1 MSDEEATGQE
11 TRAPSSEGRNRLAR
25 EKSPYLLQHAD
36 NPVDWYPWGDEAF
49 EKARREDRPIF
60 LSIGYSTCHWCHVME
75 EESFEDEEVAE
86 LLNETVVPVKVDR
99 EERPDV
105 DSFFMSVCQAMTGRG
120 GWPLNVLLTPDGK
133 PFFAGT
139 YLPRESRRGR
149 MGLMQLVDRVRE
161 LWENERERVL
171 TSGEQILEALEQQQE
186 RSSGG
191 GLSADLLDRAYS
203 QLSDRFDESMG
214 GFGQAPKFPSPH
226 NLLLL
231 LRHHDRTGEERA
243 LEMVTT
249 TLRRIRMGGIRD
261 HLGGGYHRYSTDARW
276 LVPHFEKMLYDQATL
291 ALAFTEAFQV
301 TGAEEFAGAVDEI
314 HRYVSRDLT
323 SPEGGFYSAEDA
335 DSEGGEG
342 AFYVWRTEELRQL
355 LDEEQYDL
363 VRRVYGVREAGNYT
377 EEATGER
384 TGANILHLQRPVSEA
399 LTEIADEL
407 DATAGELESRLA
419 EARETLFEAREERP
433 RPGLDDKVLTDWNGL
448 MIGALARAGS
458 ALDRPRMTES
468 AREAA
473 DFVLETLREEGDGRL
488 LHRYRDG
495 EAAVPAQAADYA
507 FLVFGLLELY
517 EATLELRWLE
527 TAVRVEEEARTRCWD
542 GESGGY
548 FVTGDDASE
557 LPVRQK
563 EAHDGALPSANSVAL
578 WNLRRLARM
587 TGDRTYDER
596 GSEVEKAFS
605 SQVLQ
610 SPSAHTQML
619 VGLDYRVGSGH
630 EVVLAGSDGAAGMP
644 EMLEIVRRP
653 FRPRTV
659 WLRRPGNGEEAER
672 LASLAPFTRD
682 QEPVAEDRATAYVC
696 RDFACEA
703 PTADPEEMRQLLQ
716 E

>member
-1 MSDEEATGQE
+1 MTPPDRSADAD
-11 TRAPSSEGRNRLAR
+11 PDGRNRLAR

-36 NPVDWYPWGDEAF
+36 NPVDWYPWGEEAF

-75 EESFEDEEVAE
+75 EESFEDEEVAD

-105 DSFFMSVCQAMTGRG
+105 DNFFMSVCQAMTGRG

-139 YLPRESRRGR
+139 YLPKESQRGR
-149 MGLMQLVDRVRE
+149 MGLMQLVSRVGD

-171 TSGEQILEALEQQQE
+171 TSGDQILDALEQQE
-186 RSSGG
+186 RRRPGG
-191 GLSADLLDRAYS
+191 ELSADVLESAYG
-203 QLSDRFDESMG
+203 QLASRFDEAMG

-226 NLLLL
+226 NLLFL

-261 HLGGGYHRYSTDARW
+261 HLGGGFHRYSTDARW
-276 LVPHFEKMLYDQATL
+276 LLPHFEKMLYDQATL
-291 ALAFTEAFQV
+291 ALAFTETFQV
-301 TGAEEFAGAVDEI
+301 TGDEEFADAVDEI
-314 HRYVSRDLT
+314 HRYVSRDLS

-335 DSEGGEG
+335 DSEGEEG
-342 AFYVWRTEELRQL
+342 TFYVWRTEELKEL
-355 LDEEQYDL
+355 LGEDRYDL
-363 VRRVYGVREAGNYT
+363 IRRVYGVREAGNYA

-384 TGANILHLQRPVSEA
+384 TGANILHLQRPLDETLA
-399 LTEIADEL
+399 EIADER
-407 DATAGELESRLA
+407 DASAGELEGRLV

-448 MIGALARAGS
+448 MIGALARGGA
-458 ALDRPRMTES
+458 ALDRPEMIED

-473 DFVLETLREEGDGRL
+473 EFVLEALREDGGGRL

-517 EATLELRWLE
+517 AATFELRWLE
-527 TAVRVEEEARTRCWD
+527 EAVRLEEEARERCWD

-548 FVTGDDASE
+548 FVTGEDASE

-578 WNLRRLARM
+578 WNLRRLGRM
-587 TGDRTYDER
+587 TGDRAYDER
-596 GSEVEKAFS
+596 AAELEAAFS
-605 SQVLQ
+605 AQVRK

-619 VGLDYRVGSGH
+619 VGVEFRVGPGH
-630 EVVLAGSDGAAGMP
+630 EVVLAGADDAPGMD
-644 EMLEIVRRP
+644 EMTDLLRCP

-659 WLRRPGNGEEAER
+659 CLRRPAAGEEVER

-682 QEPVAEDRATAYVC
+682 QEPASGGQATAYVC

-703 PTADPEEMRQLLQ
+703 PTTDPDDLRRQLGG
-716 E
+716 

>member
-1 MSDEEATGQE
+1 MSDDEATGRE
-11 TRAPSSEGRNRLAR
+11 TRAPAPAGRNRLAR

-36 NPVDWYPWGDEAF
+36 NPVDWYPWGEEAF
-49 EKARREDRPIF
+49 EKARREDRPVF

-139 YLPRESRRGR
+139 YIPKESRRGR
-149 MGLMQLVDRVRE
+149 MGMKQLVSRVGR
-161 LWENERERVL
+161 LWDEERERVL
-171 TSGEQILEALEQQQE
+171 TSGDRILEALEEQE
-186 RSSGG
+186 EREPGDELPAG
-191 GLSADLLDRAYS
+191 VLESAYR

-231 LRHHDRTGEERA
+231 LRHAERTGEERA

-249 TLRRIRMGGIRD
+249 TLRRMRMGGVRD
-261 HLGGGYHRYSTDARW
+261 HLGGGFHRYSTDARW

-291 ALAFTEAFQV
+291 ALAYTEAWQA
-301 TGAEEFAGAVDEI
+301 TGEEELADAVDEI
-314 HRYVSRDLT
+314 VRYVSRDLS

-335 DSEGGEG
+335 DSEGEEG
-342 AFYVWRTEELRQL
+342 TFYVWSTAELKEL
-355 LDEEQYDL
+355 LDEDGYEL
-363 VRRVYGVREAGNYT
+363 IRRVYSVRESGNYA
-377 EEATGER
+377 EESTGER
-384 TGANILHLQRPVSEA
+384 TGKNILHLQRPVEEVLAEMAEDREETVEA
-399 LTEIADEL
+399 LRRR
-407 DATAGELESRLA
+407 LE
-419 EARETLFEAREERP
+419 EARSTLFEAREERP

-448 MIGALARAGS
+448 MVGALARAGA
-458 ALDRPRMTES
+458 ALDRPEMVER

-473 DFVLETLREEGDGRL
+473 EFVLGTLREDGGGRL

-507 FLVFGLLELY
+507 FLCFGLLELY
-517 EATLELRWLE
+517 GATFDLRWLE
-527 TAVRVEEEARTRCWD
+527 EAVRLEEEARRRCWD
-542 GESGGY
+542 EEEGGY
-548 FVTGDDASE
+548 FVTGEDASE

-563 EAHDGALPSANSVAL
+563 EAYDGALPSANSVAL

-587 TGDRTYDER
+587 TGDRAYDER
-596 GSEVEKAFS
+596 ASRLEAAFS
-605 SQVLQ
+605 RQVRKA
-610 SPSAHTQML
+610 PSAHSQML
-619 VGLDYRVGSGH
+619 VGVDFRVGPGH
-630 EVVLAGSDGAAGMP
+630 EVVLAGPEDAAGMAR
-644 EMLEIVRRP
+644 MLEILRRP

-659 WLRRPGNGEEAER
+659 VLRRPAEGDGASR
-672 LASLAPFTRD
+672 LAELAPFTRD
-682 QEPVAEDRATAYVC
+682 QESVERGRATAYVC

-703 PTADPEEMRQLLQ
+703 PTTDPEELERRL
-716 E
+716 EG